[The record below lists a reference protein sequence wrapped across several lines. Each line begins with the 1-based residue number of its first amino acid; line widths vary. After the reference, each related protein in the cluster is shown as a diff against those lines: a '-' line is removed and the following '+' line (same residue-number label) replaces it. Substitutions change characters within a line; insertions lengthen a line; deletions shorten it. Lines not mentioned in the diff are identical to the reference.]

1 MQLATMRDDAA
12 FARGVHIALSEHGQA
27 GLLSNIFST
36 RTLGLTG
43 VLAATCQA
51 DYLSGLLIGHEVASL
66 ARRHGPRCAMP
77 VILCGEPDLCRR
89 YALALELSGFAS
101 ATVAPQATARGLW
114 QIATAAGLVPS
125 ANQSEF
131 T

>member
-1 MQLATMRDDAA
+1 
-12 FARGVHIALSEHGQA
+12 
-27 GLLSNIFST
+27 
-36 RTLGLTG
+36 
-43 VLAATCQA
+43 
-51 DYLSGLLIGHEVASL
+51 
-66 ARRHGPRCAMP
+66 
-77 VILCGEPDLCRR
+77 LCGESDLCRR